1 MATEPKSYQGTQQSG
16 ASPYSWYVVFV
27 LIVAYTF
34 SFIDRQ
40 ILTLLVGPIR
50 ETLKISDTQIS
61 LLHGLA
67 FALFYSIMGIPI
79 GRMVDSR
86 KRTTIIAGGIAV
98 WSLMTA
104 VCGLAQNFIQLFLA
118 RIGVGVGE
126 AALSPGAYSM
136 ISDEFPPEQRPR
148 AMSLYISAAYV
159 GGGIATIAGGALIAM
174 MPPVNLPIIG
184 HMEPWQALFGVV
196 GLPGLLVAL
205 WVLTL
210 KEPLRTGLKPG
221 PMPLLSELKSFLSA
235 RRGAFGF
242 LILGYAMSGVMWQAA
257 IAWIPTY
264 FIRIFGWTAQEVS
277 LPYGLISMVCG
288 MGGIILGGWIA
299 TRLRQRG
306 RLDANILIGLMA
318 IAIALPSG
326 ISATFAASPNLAL
339 ALFGIFLFGCA
350 MPWGSAVAALHEIT
364 PNQMRG
370 QISAIHLF
378 CLSLIGTG
386 VGPTLVA
393 LFTDKFFKNDAA
405 LGSSI
410 ALTIAIAAPVSAVL
424 LLMARRPYREALER
438 VDF

>member
-1 MATEPKSYQGTQQSG
+1 MSTQQPAKAG
-16 ASPYSWYVVFV
+16 PYSWYVVFV

-67 FALFYSIMGIPI
+67 FALFYSILGIPI
-79 GRMVDSR
+79 GRLVDSR
-86 KRTTIIAGGIAV
+86 KRTTIIAAGIAV
-98 WSLMTA
+98 WSVMTA
-104 VCGLAQNFIQLFLA
+104 VCGLAQNFVQLFLA

-148 AMSLYISAAYV
+148 AMSLYISAAYI
-159 GGGIATIAGGALIAM
+159 GGGLATIAGGALIAL
-174 MPPVNLPIIG
+174 MPPLNLPMIG
-184 HMEPWQALFGVV
+184 HLEPWQALFAVV

-205 WVLTL
+205 WVITL
-210 KEPLRTGLKPG
+210 KEPVRTGLKPG
-221 PMPLLSELKSFLSA
+221 PQPSLGELGEFLSA
-235 RRGAFGF
+235 RRSAFGF
-242 LILGYAMSGVMWQAA
+242 LILGFAMSGVMWQAA

-264 FIRIFGWTAQEVS
+264 FIRIFGWTASEVS

-288 MGGIILGGWIA
+288 MAGIILGGWTA
-299 TRLRQRG
+299 TRLRQNG
-306 RLDANILIGLMA
+306 RLDANILIGLLA
-318 IAIALPSG
+318 IAIALPAG
-326 ISATFAASPNLAL
+326 IAATFASTPTLAL
-339 ALFGIFLFGCA
+339 ALFGVFLFGCA

-393 LFTDKFFKNDAA
+393 LFTDNLFGRDDA
-405 LGSSI
+405 LGQSM
-410 ALTIAIAAPVSAVL
+410 ALTIAIAAPISAL
-424 LLMARRPYREALER
+424 LLWQARRPYREAIAKI
-438 VDF
+438 DF

>member
-1 MATEPKSYQGTQQSG
+1 MLNSASVQKN

-86 KRTTIIAGGIAV
+86 KRTNIIAGGIAI
-98 WSLMTA
+98 WSVMTA
-104 VCGLAQNFIQLFLA
+104 VCGLAQNFFQLFLA

-174 MPPVNLPIIG
+174 MPPVNLPLIG
-184 HMEPWQALFGVV
+184 PLEPWQALFGVV

-205 WVLTL
+205 WVMTL
-210 KEPLRTGLKPG
+210 REPARTGLKSG
-221 PMPLLSELKSFLSA
+221 PQPSVRELKAFVFD
-235 RRGAFGF
+235 RRSAFGF

-264 FIRIFGWTAQEVS
+264 FIRIFGWTASEVS

-299 TRLRQRG
+299 TRLRTRG
-306 RLDANILIGLMA
+306 RLDANILIGLLA

-326 ISATFAASPNLAL
+326 VAATFATSPTLAL

-378 CLSLIGTG
+378 CLSLIGTS
-386 VGPTLVA
+386 VGPTMVA
-393 LFTDKFFKNDAA
+393 LFTDKLFKNDAA
-405 LGSSI
+405 LGSSM
-410 ALTIAIAAPVSAVL
+410 ALTMAIAAPISAVL
-424 LLMARRPYREALER
+424 LWMARRPYREALER